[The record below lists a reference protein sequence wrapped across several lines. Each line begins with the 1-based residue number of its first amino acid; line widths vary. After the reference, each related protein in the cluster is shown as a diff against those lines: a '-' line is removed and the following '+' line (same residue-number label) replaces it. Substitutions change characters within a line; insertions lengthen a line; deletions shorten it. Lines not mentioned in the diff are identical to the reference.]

1 MIDTS
6 CFFVWGNKLYQTRIS
21 DIYLTRLWLQFRT
34 STEIERSCFTSNQFI
49 FFLYS
54 KTETNTKFLHILDS
68 LDLRGLLG
76 ERHLGGVR
84 HFSITSSAFV
94 LDGTGSA
101 TNNRSVLPS
110 STPLP
115 SHLPHGNLTKE
126 RHTNSSYSS
135 SVCKY
140 FYKGALNQGCCK
152 RLYFSPVCLP
162 GTFIPD

>member
-1 MIDTS
+1 MFEYESSKPSTFIWLILFVF
-6 CFFVWGNKLYQTRIS
+6 CFVFGNKLYQTRIS
-21 DIYLTRLWLQFRT
+21 DIYLTRLWLQFHT
-34 STEIERSCFTSNQFI
+34 SPEIERSCFTSNQFI

-54 KTETNTKFLHILDS
+54 KTETNTKFFHILDS
-68 LDLRGLLG
+68 LDLRGMLG

-84 HFSITSSAFV
+84 HFSINSSAFV

-135 SVCKY
+135 PVCKY
-140 FYKGALNQGCCK
+140 F
-152 RLYFSPVCLP
+152 
-162 GTFIPD
+162 